1 MEIAEFEEKRAD
13 NLIWNA
19 AGDYSLAP
27 DFHAYDDEGR
37 AQLYWNSLIG
47 AACRHY
53 EWDKLRAFY
62 ETFRKTRN
70 REWYENLFWIAL
82 ECSVFELEA
91 ADRPVFPWLRRE
103 YAGEELVKLSRDE
116 VYEEAALYRTREL
129 LRAHMEHVLAEDD
142 RARSGRTL
150 PDVGKTQKAQSRGSV
165 FSRISPR
172 DRALLLQ
179 IESIRTKATDEWIS
193 ELSRILTEYFGYGT
207 EADALHEEKQIGG
220 FLSKL
225 PFLSGLGGGKNAQS
239 EQETE
244 PVRALAFGWGEHL
257 YEYTP
262 EDPAAYH
269 KSVNFMGGR
278 RPKGMGL
285 QDYIAH
291 HFGTPLYTA
300 AEVRSMEQEYC
311 TQNHKGCHLYFTRGD
326 YTKEMLR
333 DTFAGTSR
341 NEALRQRRQNAEDY
355 EKHADRY
362 QVQIAQLTDR
372 LRNSILMHLEEERFV
387 SRTGVLV
394 GNRMWRG
401 LLLSDDRVFIRTVPG
416 DTGNLTVDL
425 LLDASTSQ
433 ESRRKTV
440 SAQGYMIAES
450 LTRCGIPVRVLSFC
464 SMSGYTI
471 MTRYRDYGEIHDNDR
486 IFRYST
492 AGANRDGLAIRLCR
506 GLLEKNSAEHRLLI
520 AVSDCK
526 PYDMIKIQAGRS
538 MHLLDYDEEAAVSDV
553 AAQVHACRMEN
564 IAVMCVFT
572 GEDSEL
578 PAARRIYGRSFVRIR
593 DMSQFAD
600 AVSALITAQIES
612 M

>member
-19 AGDYSLAP
+19 AGDYTLVP
-27 DFHAYDDEGR
+27 DFHAYDEEGH

-53 EWDKLRAFY
+53 EWDKLRTFY
-62 ETFRKTRN
+62 ESFQKTRH
-70 REWYENLFWIAL
+70 RDWYENLFWIAL
-82 ECSVFELEA
+82 ECSVYELEA
-91 ADRPVFPWLRRE
+91 AQRPVFPWLRRE
-103 YAGEELVKLSRDE
+103 YAREELMKLSRDE
-116 VYEEAALYRTREL
+116 VFEEAALYRSRDL
-129 LRAHMEHVLAEDD
+129 LRLHMEHVLEEDEQQK
-142 RARSGRTL
+142 RSALQGSSKTEPGRSAL
-150 PDVGKTQKAQSRGSV
+150 GL
-165 FSRISPR
+165 FSRVSPG
-172 DRALLLQ
+172 DRELLDR
-179 IESIRTKATDEWIS
+179 IEHVRAQNTEEWIAAV
-193 ELSRILTEYFGYGT
+193 SRILTDSFGYGT
-207 EADALHEEKQIGG
+207 EADTPPEKPAPKGL
-220 FLSKL
+220 LSRL
-225 PFLSGLGGGKNAQS
+225 PIFVGHGGKL
-239 EQETE
+239 EEEELE

-257 YEYTP
+257 YEYSP
-262 EDPAAYH
+262 EDPGAYH

-291 HFGTPLYTA
+291 HFGTPLYSA

-311 TQNHKGCHLYFTRGD
+311 IQNHKGCHLYFTRGD

-333 DTFAGTSR
+333 DTFAGASR
-341 NEALRQRRQNAEDY
+341 NEALRQRRENAQDY
-355 EKHADRY
+355 KKHADRY

-372 LRNSILMHLEEERFV
+372 LKNSILMHLEEERFV
-387 SRTGVLV
+387 SRSGELM
-394 GNRMWRG
+394 GRRLWRG
-401 LLLSDDRVFIRTVPG
+401 LLLSDDRLFLKTVPG

-440 SAQGYMIAES
+440 AAQGYMIAES
-450 LTRCGIPVRVLSFC
+450 LTRCGIPVRVVSFC

-471 MTRYRDYGEIHDNDR
+471 LTRYRDYGEIHDNDR

-506 GLLEKNSAEHRLLI
+506 GMLEKNPAQHRLLI

-538 MHLLDYDEEAAVSDV
+538 THLLDYDEEAAVSDV

-572 GEDSEL
+572 GDDSDL

-593 DMSQFAD
+593 DMSQFAT